1 MSTPSRQTGW
11 GAEENLLSFII
22 KQLDY
27 LTKVAYNSG
36 GVGPDPNLDLR
47 ITNLENNELKV
58 TYFEII
64 SGTSGSITIPTS
76 TTINEEEFG
85 LSGNAVLSKIDIA
98 NKPIFQS
105 PLTATGTIVT
115 ASLDPITG
123 DWVATG
129 EYTDT
134 NVALIYSLKLKTLN
148 YSNLDYDFI
157 IDETSNNI
165 TRTSELI
172 NDGDDGV
179 SHFISLND
187 LPSNIVLYPT
197 TATSS
202 ISGYYKLVSSITD
215 PSYNTTAVDVT
226 TGAITTTSQLI
237 SSLVTSPNL
246 LVGNPGVFNITTIG
260 NIRRTSGSGEARFY
274 FEIYKRTSGGT
285 ETLIATSDSTIP
297 VIDGGTYNEFSA
309 TALWNDGIFSPTDM
323 VVMKFYG
330 SRISGGSS
338 PTYQFQFGGT
348 KPVRTLVPIP
358 LNVIPS
364 DIYLDDIVDVLI
376 STPLNDQVLAYETA
390 SSLWK
395 NKTISQGV
403 SLSREEF
410 TFTGSQDFTLASTP
424 SSIYAVFV
432 NGQELNSSQYSNATT
447 TLTILNTLEIIEGV
461 PDKVNILYT
470 PTTAGILEYYTKAQ
484 IDAFNYE
491 EKHANFVEVNDVT
504 DLPDAVSGVITL
516 LDGNTYLFLKHID
529 LAGGR
534 LVCGT
539 DTVIVGWSSENC
551 SISSTGLSSGTALIT
566 STNSLPI
573 RNISFTHALVFD
585 LQGDGVTTA
594 LDWFGVNLLNCASGG
609 TIKNYTNFVAGD
621 SALLNSGGFI
631 FDGTLGTSAFS
642 NCLFDTAPGT
652 TAITILPTCTISRR
666 LRIIYSSFVILSGE
680 TGVNCSTSAT
690 IGDEKYILDTVNF
703 SGGGTYTSGFDAT
716 SNKSLFANCVGITN
730 TSTRGF
736 IHMLDNTTATAISS
750 TTGYFKAAGTT
761 TAMATNS
768 KFTTPASNR
777 LTYTGAFSQSFFVT
791 LNCNVRT
798 SVSTQNVNIVIAKNG
813 TIISESEMT
822 ILCAAGS
829 TPSFGGTQVVVEL
842 TTNDYIELF
851 VRNTSSVNNV
861 TVVDLN
867 MNIVKIPV

>member
-85 LSGNAVLSKIDIA
+85 LSGNAVLSKIDAA

-197 TATSS
+197 TAASS
-202 ISGYYKLVSSITD
+202 IPGYYKLVSSITD
-215 PSYNTTAVDVT
+215 PSYNTTPVDVT

-246 LVGNPGVFNITTIG
+246 LVGNPGIFNITTIG
-260 NIRRTSGSGEARFY
+260 NIRRTSGSGTASFY
-274 FEIYKRTSGGT
+274 FEIYKRTLAGS
-285 ETLIATSDSTIP
+285 ETLIATSDATIP

-309 TALWNDGIFSPTDM
+309 TALWNDGIFLPTDM

-364 DIYLDDIVDVLI
+364 ISVEQLSNFSDVSYNPAIDTDSLMI
-376 STPLNDQVLAYETA
+376 KDVTN
-390 SSLWK
+390 SLWK
-395 NKTISQGV
+395 RFTIANLKALIRS
-403 SLSREEF
+403 
-410 TFTGSQDFTLASTP
+410 
-424 SSIYAVFV
+424 
-432 NGQELNSSQYSNATT
+432 T
-447 TLTILNTLEIIEGV
+447 TLT
-461 PDKVNILYT
+461 
-470 PTTAGILEYYTKAQ
+470 
-484 IDAFNYE
+484 
-491 EKHANFVEVNDVT
+491 
-504 DLPDAVSGVITL
+504 
-516 LDGNTYLFLKHID
+516 
-529 LAGGR
+529 
-534 LVCGT
+534 
-539 DTVIVGWSSENC
+539 
-551 SISSTGLSSGTALIT
+551 GL
-566 STNSLPI
+566 
-573 RNISFTHALVFD
+573 
-585 LQGDGVTTA
+585 VTTA
-594 LDWFGVNLLNCASGG
+594 TTQVTETDSVVVAIGELQGQLNTKRTYLVKDSTPTSAVTGTTSITQLGASVFIQANTFSANDAMTLDAFAITKTGVLGTCNFRFHHNTSDTLTGATTIAMYALTALQLSGLMGRRYEINGGLFKCKLGG
-609 TIKNYTNFVAGD
+609 TISSQSDYGAFTVAQLSFSFDPTVDNYFFTTAQLSNAGD
-621 SALLNSGGFI
+621 S
-631 FDGTLGTSAFS
+631 
-642 NCLFDTAPGT
+642 
-652 TAITILPTCTISRR
+652 
-666 LRIIYSSFVILSGE
+666 VIRTQL
-680 TGVNCSTSAT
+680 
-690 IGDEKYILDTVNF
+690 I
-703 SGGGTYTSGFDAT
+703 
-716 SNKSLFANCVGITN
+716 
-730 TSTRGF
+730 
-736 IHMLDNTTATAISS
+736 ML
-750 TTGYFKAAGTT
+750 K
-761 TAMATNS
+761 
-768 KFTTPASNR
+768 
-777 LTYTGAFSQSFFVT
+777 
-791 LNCNVRT
+791 
-798 SVSTQNVNIVIAKNG
+798 
-813 TIISESEMT
+813 
-822 ILCAAGS
+822 
-829 TPSFGGTQVVVEL
+829 
-842 TTNDYIELF
+842 
-851 VRNTSSVNNV
+851 
-861 TVVDLN
+861 
-867 MNIVKIPV
+867 